1 MSGSSSDT
9 VSLLSK
15 AFAQPEI
22 NHDSLTSLR
31 KSLELFADK
40 HQDPEDS
47 QSAKVQEE
55 LRRIYTEYVQTD
67 TTKLEAFVVSLT
79 AVEPYLRRTGDLQ
92 SWFDITISTI
102 VDVQGNKKSFVQQT
116 QDFILTCTAFDKDA
130 TDVKARSQT
139 CRTLAG
145 KIINEYLKR
154 TDDLAKGHKGSSLR
168 LQNRSQ
174 QQLEAILV
182 ELGKQHPQELFT
194 ALEGPLLRP
203 STRYHTLQLLC
214 AWLCHQHAHL
224 DLVTHTQIVDILLKC
239 LMNDRSTGM
248 VSSALQCLL
257 MLLPHIPA
265 TVSSQLPRLFLIYS
279 RCLCWE
285 KFSDTTSKAQRD
297 LVTDD
302 RLVNGSDDG
311 VEELF
316 TIDPGW
322 DVVRSVLDAP
332 DSAAPELLT
341 YFTYLYGLYPVNF
354 MSYVRKPRKYL
365 KQINF
370 PGAEHFDLDQNVIR
384 KRTEQFQR
392 AHLLHPGFF
401 TMTPEEELAD
411 TRWLKAEPSEV
422 VAECLGLYSGNA
434 AIPQSPGPAP
444 TSKLP
449 PLPESPT
456 VSTKLAPLSPD
467 RLMSP
472 THDADPPSPSPS
484 IMAGSIDSLSKS
496 VPALSADAAFLQ
508 KELLVMRNE
517 LNFERYSKQQHVAA
531 IGQLKRE
538 RIKAVT
544 VEAETTSLYN
554 ANKRLQKKLDEANK
568 FNEKI
573 LQETQSRKTHARQ
586 SEDLL
591 NAKVRSLR
599 SSLADQKILQASLT
613 KATADIEILRELLAG
628 SESREA
634 RAQNKLEAQMEQLKE
649 LEALQ
654 AEVAKLKNGLSTS
667 ASDDIANGEQLGSDK
682 SNTETT
688 SVSAGISQKD
698 RKMSDEAKTAQLED
712 PLIADYGL
720 TAWKDTHK
728 AAKDH
733 QAELATLQDG
743 WNETKNDLQQ
753 LKARYDDL
761 LATTAS
767 TRTEADGPLRSS
779 LAPTPAADGNAQL
792 YQGPPVGAT
801 YGITDGIAR
810 SLPRPVNGHGPPV
823 RPPRPDEFGAR
834 SMSDQSALSRSEGSA
849 NEGVGL
855 SWDTSSPNGG
865 ESGSYNSKPS
875 LGDKYSTVGAGVG
888 SGSRP
893 RESSSAFSSAS
904 DESNF
909 DGRDKV
915 TAMEKVRRLGRGSA
929 QSNKAKSDDNGEASK
944 GAGKRAMDFFK
955 GLNN

>member
-15 AFAQPEI
+15 AFVQPEI
-22 NHDSLTSLR
+22 NHDTLTSLR

-40 HQDPEDS
+40 HQDPEET

-55 LRRIYTEYVQTD
+55 LRKIYIEHVQTD

-102 VDVQGNKKSFVQQT
+102 VDVQGNKKSLVQQT
-116 QDFILTCTAFDKDA
+116 QDFILTCTTFDKDA
-130 TDVKARSQT
+130 TDAKARSQT
-139 CRTLAG
+139 CKTSAA

-154 TDDLAKGHKGSSLR
+154 TDELAKGNTSSSLR

-174 QQLEAILV
+174 QQLEAILI
-182 ELGKQHPQELFT
+182 ELGKRHPQELFG

-214 AWLCHQHAHL
+214 AWLRHQHAHL

-302 RLVNGSDDG
+302 RLVNGSDDE

-322 DVVRSVLDAP
+322 DVVRSVPDAP

-392 AHLLHPGFF
+392 AHLLHPSFF
-401 TMTPEEELAD
+401 TTTPEEELAD

-456 VSTKLAPLSPD
+456 VTTKLAPLSPD

-496 VPALSADAAFLQ
+496 VPVLSADAAFLQ

-517 LNFERYSKQQHVAA
+517 LNFERYLKQQHVAA

-554 ANKRLQKKLDEANK
+554 ANKRLQRKLEEANK

-634 RAQNKLEAQMEQLKE
+634 RLQNKLEAQMEQLKE
-649 LEALQ
+649 IEALK
-654 AEVAKLKNGLSTS
+654 AEIAKSKSDTPMRG
-667 ASDDIANGEQLGSDK
+667 SDDIANSERPESDQSDTK
-682 SNTETT
+682 TT
-688 SVSAGISQKD
+688 PVSSGISQD
-698 RKMSDEAKTAQLED
+698 ERDMSVEAKDAQLED
-712 PLIADYGL
+712 PLFAEYGA
-720 TAWKDTHK
+720 TAWKETHK
-728 AAKDH
+728 HATTY
-733 QAELATLQDG
+733 QAEITTLQNG
-743 WNETKNDLQQ
+743 WNETKQDLQQ
-753 LKARYDDL
+753 LKAKYNDL

-767 TRTEADGPLRSS
+767 TRTEADGPLRPYP
-779 LAPTPAADGNAQL
+779 APAPAADGNAQL
-792 YQGPPVGAT
+792 FQGPAVGAT
-801 YGITDGIAR
+801 YGLTDGIAR
-810 SLPRPVNGHGPPV
+810 TLPRPVNGHGSPV

-834 SMSDQSALSRSEGSA
+834 SMSDHSMLSRSEGSA
-849 NEGVGL
+849 NQGGGL
-855 SWDTSSPNGG
+855 YGDTSSSNGVVT
-865 ESGSYNSKPS
+865 GSYDGKPF
-875 LGDKYSTVGAGVG
+875 LGDNYGPVGGG
-888 SGSRP
+888 IGNDGRP
-893 RESSSAFSSAS
+893 RESSSAFSSARE
-904 DESNF
+904 ESNF
-909 DGRDKV
+909 DGRDRF
-915 TAMEKVRRLGRGSA
+915 TAMDKVRRFGRG
-929 QSNKAKSDDNGEASK
+929 EFK
-944 GAGKRAMDFFK
+944 GALRTS
-955 GLNN
+955 LS